1 MDCHLIIK
9 YTSKWPLKFN
19 VNLNLI
25 YIRLAI
31 QALMFVQK
39 NISVIR
45 DAQNAMLTAQNHLV
59 ILENIS
65 HIFIETKNSRYLQLW
80 KEVK

>member
-9 YTSKWPLKFN
+9 YINKWPLRFN

-25 YIRLAI
+25 NIRLAI

-39 NISVIR
+39 NIFVIR
-45 DAQNAMLTAQNHLV
+45 DAQNVMLIVQN
-59 ILENIS
+59 
-65 HIFIETKNSRYLQLW
+65 
-80 KEVK
+80 